1 MANSKFYIIP
11 DKRTVT
17 SGMKESGSYF
27 LCPSNTVMT
36 GRYHKGDEN
45 GQTQY
50 EYATLKAVDVNG
62 NLVSGTITV
71 EDVKWDSSIK
81 ESSGNGYD
89 APANRV
95 IVGRQHKGDENGQ
108 TRYATAKILFNGK
121 PAILVNRIPSNTV
134 KESKGIWVTAGSKQF
149 MTGRHHSGDENGITT
164 YCQGYVTV

>member
-1 MANSKFYIIP
+1 MSHRITLYPQNRMRSNGI
-11 DKRTVT
+11 
-17 SGMKESGSYF
+17 KEKDSLF
-27 LCPSNTVMT
+27 MCPANTVLT
-36 GRYHKGDEN
+36 GRCHSGDEN
-45 GQTQY
+45 GTTWY
-50 EYATLKAVDVNG
+50 EYSSLSAIDINGATVDCA
-62 NLVSGTITV
+62 ITTSDIV
-71 EDVKWDSSIK
+71 WSSWFK
-81 ESSGNGYD
+81 ESSGSGFD
-89 APANRV
+89 ASDNRV